1 MDWKTVSEKIV
12 QDDQN
17 KWDQTWLAE
26 ELEVAK
32 LGNDVWPF
40 SDLAMSQFCQK
51 LDIPVRYF
59 RRLPDEMKI
68 TVANYDLERLKGTSF
83 LVRSKGDWIRAFL
96 SAEYVAYNNSE
107 IADTVQGLLGNGALT
122 MKSFVLEETH
132 MFLKIISEEIWDVE
146 SGLKAGCPEM
156 ICKKCGTARKKIY
169 EGRSNQAFN
178 IRVRDVQKGRIKAQ
192 EWRASEEEQAKYQE
206 KYYAKEERKEFKGYT
221 DCGCSAGWTSGI
233 VLDPFMGSG
242 TTAVVAETLGRRWI
256 GIELNPKYITIAR
269 RRLTQTQNVPQ
280 RLAV

>member
-1 MDWKTVSEKIV
+1 MPSSVKDRFTVDYDPVFFFTKSKRYWFEQQFESNTTGTHARGGIKKGETADFKESSQATKIGGW
-12 QDDQN
+12 N
-17 KWDQTWLAE
+17 
-26 ELEVAK
+26 ELPPTTNP
-32 LGNDVWPF
+32 LG
-40 SDLAMSQFCQK
+40 
-51 LDIPVRYF
+51 
-59 RRLPDEMKI
+59 
-68 TVANYDLERLKGTSF
+68 
-83 LVRSKGDWIRAFL
+83 RSKRSVWKIPTRSYKEAHF
-96 SAEYVAYNNSE
+96 A
-107 IADTVQGLLGNGALT
+107 TFPPALI
-122 MKSFVLEETH
+122 ETP
-132 MFLKIISEEIWDVE
+132 V
-146 SGLKAGCPEM
+146 KAGCPEM